1 MPYKHLLFDLDH
13 TLWDFEKNSR
23 ETLLELYDSYNF
35 KKYSKFDSYDFLQK
49 FKEVNTTLWE
59 LYDRNDIDRMY
70 IRKNRFKMVFTQLG
84 LKEQDVPP
92 DISDVYLSI
101 CPTKSNVIPDT
112 FEVLDYLKGK
122 YHMHIITNGFDDIQD
137 TKLNSSNLRSYFD
150 KIFTSEAVGFKKPS
164 KEMFEK
170 AVELIGTRK
179 KSCVMIGDN
188 IETDIKGALNA
199 SLDVIFF
206 NPDHIAHD
214 LQLNYEIH
222 RLLELKTIL

>member
-1 MPYKHLLFDLDH
+1 
-13 TLWDFEKNSR
+13 
-23 ETLLELYDSYNF
+23 
-35 KKYSKFDSYDFLQK
+35 
-49 FKEVNTTLWE
+49 
-59 LYDRNDIDRMY
+59 
-70 IRKNRFKMVFTQLG
+70 MVFTQLG

>member
-1 MPYKHLLFDLDH
+1 MRYQHLLFDLDH
-13 TLWDFEKNSR
+13 TLWDFERNSG
-23 ETLLELYDSYNF
+23 ETLLELYHFYNF
-35 KKYSKFDSYDFLQK
+35 QQHHKFSSDDFLQK
-49 FKEVNTTLWE
+49 FKDVNTILWE
-59 LYDRNDIDRMY
+59 LYDRDEIDRMY
-70 IRKNRFKMVFTQLG
+70 IRKNRFKMVLTQLG
-84 LKEQDVPP
+84 LSEQDVPQ

-122 YHMHIITNGFDDIQD
+122 YQMHIITNGFDDIQD
-137 TKLNSSNLRSYFD
+137 TKLNSSNLRGYFD

-170 AVELIGTRK
+170 AVELIGTEK

-188 IETDIKGALNA
+188 LETDIKGALNA

-206 NPDHIAHD
+206 NPDHIKHD
-214 LQLNYEIH
+214 LQLNYEIQS
-222 RLLELKTIL
+222 LLELKTIL